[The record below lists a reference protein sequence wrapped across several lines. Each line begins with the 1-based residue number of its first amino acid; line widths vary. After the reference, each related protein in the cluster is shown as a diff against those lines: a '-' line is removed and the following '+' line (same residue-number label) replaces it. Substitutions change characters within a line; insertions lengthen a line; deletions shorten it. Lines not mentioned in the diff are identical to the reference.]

1 MLGCYY
7 KHKDTY
13 FNDEKIR
20 TDSWLVIIDE
30 KESSVE
36 ETEVVTWANV
46 EKFSGYYGFYSQN
59 KKKGKVIHFNLWNR
73 YIKPLKQW
81 KNDTTRLSLKTYYTK
96 AGNVSINQILD
107 YSKNELAIQYLVEK
121 GINIFNK
128 S

>member
-20 TDSWLVIIDE
+20 SDSWLVIIDE
-30 KESSVE
+30 RESSVK

-46 EKFSGYYGFYSQN
+46 ENFKGYYGFYSLN
-59 KKKGKVIHFNLWNR
+59 KKKGKVIRFSLWNK

-81 KNDTTRLSLKTYYTK
+81 KNDTTHLSLKTYYTK
-96 AGNVSINQILD
+96 AENISINQILD

-121 GINIFNK
+121 GISVTGK

>member
-20 TDSWLVIIDE
+20 SDSWLVIIDE
-30 KESSVE
+30 RESNIK
-36 ETEVVTWANV
+36 ETEIVTWANV

-59 KKKGKVIHFNLWNR
+59 KKKGKVIHFNLWDR
-73 YIKPLKQW
+73 YIRPIKEW
-81 KNDTTRLSLKTYYTK
+81 KDNVTRLSLKTYYTK
-96 AGNVSINQILD
+96 AENVSINQILN

-121 GINIFNK
+121 GINIVEK